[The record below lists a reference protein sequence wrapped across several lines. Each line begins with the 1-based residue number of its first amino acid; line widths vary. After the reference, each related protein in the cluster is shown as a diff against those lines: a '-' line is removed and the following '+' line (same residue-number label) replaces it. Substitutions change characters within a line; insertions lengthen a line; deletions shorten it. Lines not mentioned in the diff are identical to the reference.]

1 MTGGRWK
8 QALRAEVAA
17 STISLVYSGVMLY
30 YLFGTLYVLAC
41 LLLLLGVLLQQGQGG
56 DMASAFGGGGSQT
69 AFGTRGA
76 ATFLSRM
83 TTVFAVLFMVLSL
96 ALSIYSSGGNR
107 RSGSVLDKLP
117 SGSSAPAAMDPGK
130 NTPKEETGLP
140 TNVPPTPQQ
149 NQAPAPQAPATK

>member
-1 MTGGRWK
+1 
-8 QALRAEVAA
+8 
-17 STISLVYSGVMLY
+17 MLY
-30 YLFGTLYVLAC
+30 SLMVVLYVIVC
-41 LLLLLGVLLQQGQGG
+41 LFLIAVVLLQTGKRADLAG
-56 DMASAFGGGGSQT
+56 AFGGGGSQT

-107 RSGSVLDKLP
+107 RSGSVLDKVP
-117 SGSSAPAAMDPGK
+117 SSSAPAAMDPGK

-140 TNVPPTPQQ
+140 TNVPATPPK
-149 NQAPAPQAPATK
+149 NQAPAPAPQPPPTK

>member
-1 MTGGRWK
+1 
-8 QALRAEVAA
+8 
-17 STISLVYSGVMLY
+17 MLY
-30 YLFGTLYVLAC
+30 TLMVVLYVIVC
-41 LLLLLGVLLQQGQGG
+41 LFLIAVVLLQTGKRADLAG
-56 DMASAFGGGGSQT
+56 AFGGGGSQT

-107 RSGSVLDKLP
+107 RSGSVLDKVP
-117 SGSSAPAAMDPGK
+117 SSSAPAAMDPGK

-140 TNVPPTPQQ
+140 TNVPAKPPQ
-149 NQAPAPQAPATK
+149 NQAPAPQPPPTK

>member
-1 MTGGRWK
+1 
-8 QALRAEVAA
+8 
-17 STISLVYSGVMLY
+17 MLY
-30 YLFGTLYVLAC
+30 TLMVVLYVIVC
-41 LLLLLGVLLQQGQGG
+41 LFLIAVVLLQTGKRADLAG
-56 DMASAFGGGGSQT
+56 AFGGGGSQT

-149 NQAPAPQAPATK
+149 NQAPAPQAPAPQAPPTK